1 MEAVD
6 DEVLEDLYTWVDE
19 IPLSR
24 PKRNITRDFSDGVLV
39 AETMKHFF
47 PKLVE
52 LHNYPAA
59 NSTEAKVTNWKL
71 LNRKVLKKLNME
83 LSEDVIRSIATN
95 KPSTVERVLL
105 IMRSKIDKILLSE
118 RNRQVG
124 KGQYSDRPE
133 ADQGREMDGYL
144 HQHHQS
150 QHDQGSVS
158 GQHARVSPNTKMPQ
172 PGARGLGQ
180 PEYYQY
186 RDEPNVIGSS
196 HSQPHK
202 FIAGPSKMSHPHH
215 HVTPRANITKAQATS
230 YTSDF
235 VPRLIFEEKSQE
247 CLAKEETISILQAKI
262 RRLEHLLH
270 LKDIRIDDLTCRLEQ
285 LRPTNQHLGSPTAVR
300 KKASNYGGNN

>member
-24 PKRNITRDFSDGVLV
+24 PKRNITRDFSDGVMA
-39 AETMKHFF
+39 AELIKFYF

-52 LHNYPAA
+52 VHNYTPANA
-59 NSTEAKVTNWKL
+59 TKQKEENWYL

-172 PGARGLGQ
+172 PGARGLG
-180 PEYYQY
+180 
-186 RDEPNVIGSS
+186 IGSS

-215 HVTPRANITKAQATS
+215 HVT
-230 YTSDF
+230 
-235 VPRLIFEEKSQE
+235 PRLIFEEKSQE

>member
-24 PKRNITRDFSDGVLV
+24 PKRNITRDFSDGVMA
-39 AETMKHFF
+39 AELIKFYF

-52 LHNYPAA
+52 VHNYTPANA
-59 NSTEAKVTNWKL
+59 TKQKEENWYL

-172 PGARGLGQ
+172 PGARGLG
-180 PEYYQY
+180 
-186 RDEPNVIGSS
+186 
-196 HSQPHK
+196 
-202 FIAGPSKMSHPHH
+202 
-215 HVTPRANITKAQATS
+215 ANITKAQATS

>member
-24 PKRNITRDFSDGVLV
+24 PKRNITRDFSDGVMA
-39 AETMKHFF
+39 AELIKFYF

-52 LHNYPAA
+52 VHNYTPANA
-59 NSTEAKVTNWKL
+59 TKQKEENWYL

-172 PGARGLGQ
+172 PGARGLG
-180 PEYYQY
+180 
-186 RDEPNVIGSS
+186 
-196 HSQPHK
+196 
-202 FIAGPSKMSHPHH
+202 
-215 HVTPRANITKAQATS
+215 
-230 YTSDF
+230 
-235 VPRLIFEEKSQE
+235 LIFEEKSQE